1 MKPGHGVG
9 TRQGGAVAIM
19 VGLLSVLVFFGLLGI
34 AVDLSLLYVRK
45 TELQNAADAAAL
57 SGAKDLNQTAAGVTS
72 AINDAITTFSQNVG
86 SNTIVGVSI
95 SSANLRLGSCPNPS
109 DRLPLRTP
117 NCTFVAASSVTS
129 DSQAAGLTF
138 MEVNTGTQS
147 SPAFFM
153 PVHTQG
159 AVTTTGTYGYAVAGQ
174 FLQTV
179 TPIAVCAVTS
189 TKTITYP
196 TGEQLE
202 YGFRRGISY
211 NIINLDPLGH
221 SPNKLLLNPVDTP
234 ATGCSPSHSSASFTN
249 PFLCIGN
256 SAVAAN
262 ITSSPTVYVNTGFSS
277 SASAQLNSR
286 FDVFGGP
293 SKCDPTTAPPDTN
306 IKQYPHGATTTQWMA
321 APQATQ
327 DTVGQTIV
335 STIPDYFNSSSP
347 STPRAMTYANYG
359 VLSAYSQ
366 ALKSDGTTFAATNA
380 NWHSLYS
387 AASGATPPTSYPSP
401 SPYASGLSAYKQ
413 SPSGAHGTGVTG
425 RRVLNLVIVDCTT
438 LSGSGSCATIK
449 ALGIG
454 RFFMMQQANLP
465 SSVIAEFAGLIT
477 PVPQGT
483 IQLYR

>member
-1 MKPGHGVG
+1 MKAGRGVG

-72 AINDAITTFSQNVG
+72 AISDAIATFGQNVG

-95 SSANLRLGSCPNPS
+95 TSANLRVGSCPNPS

-117 NCTFVAASSVTS
+117 NCTFVAASSITS
-129 DSQAAGLTF
+129 DALAASMTF
-138 MEVNTGTQS
+138 LEVNTGTQS

-179 TPIAVCAVTS
+179 TPIAVCAITS
-189 TKTITYP
+189 TKSLTYQP
-196 TGEQLE
+196 SGEQLE

-221 SPNKLLLNPVDTP
+221 SPNKLLLNPVDTL

-256 SAVAAN
+256 SAVASN
-262 ITSSPTVYVNTGFSS
+262 IASSPTVYVNTGFSS

-286 FDVFGGP
+286 FDVFGGA

-306 IKQYPHGATTTQWMA
+306 IKQYPHANATWMGSPA
-321 APQATQ
+321 ATQ

-335 STIPDYFNSSSP
+335 STIPDYFNSSTP
-347 STPRAMTYANYG
+347 STPRAMTYADYG

-366 ALKSDGTTFAATNA
+366 ALKSDGTTFAATSA
-380 NWHSLYS
+380 NWQSLYNAPATAPS
-387 AASGATPPTSYPSP
+387 ASYPSP
-401 SPYASGLSAYKQ
+401 SPYASGQSAYKQ
-413 SPSGAHGTGVTG
+413 APSGANGTGVTG

-465 SSVIAEFAGLIT
+465 SSVIAEFAGLIA